1 MSSYLN
7 IYIKKKTVEEPITI
21 GFWSRSSDLYQ
32 RFYEEINPTS
42 AESEDK
48 YTEIDS
54 YDMNRLTSS
63 IREEIMDAERRL
75 NIYKQYVQ
83 NNSEYIEQILSS
95 TEYIEELTELLGEI
109 HILESIVNSQ
119 SILGNKVLCNID

>member
-32 RFYEEINPTS
+32 RFYEEINPAS
-42 AESEDK
+42 AESENK
-48 YTEIDS
+48 YTEINS
-54 YDMNRLTSS
+54 YDMNRLMSS
-63 IREEIMDAERRL
+63 IRVEIMDAEKRL
-75 NIYKQYVQ
+75 NLYKQYSQ

-95 TEYIEELTELLGEI
+95 AEYIEELIEHLGEVRA
-109 HILESIVNSQ
+109 LENIVNSQ

>member
-21 GFWSRSSDLYQ
+21 VFWRRSSDLYQ
-32 RFYEEINPTS
+32 RFYEEINPAS
-42 AESEDK
+42 AESENK
-48 YTEIDS
+48 YTEINS
-54 YDMNRLTSS
+54 YDMNRLMSS
-63 IREEIMDAERRL
+63 IREEIMDAEKRL
-75 NIYKQYVQ
+75 NLYKQYSQ

-95 TEYIEELTELLGEI
+95 AEYIEELIEHLGEVRA
-109 HILESIVNSQ
+109 LENIVNSQ

>member
-32 RFYEEINPTS
+32 RFYEEINPAS

-48 YTEIDS
+48 YTEIDN

-63 IREEIMDAERRL
+63 IREEIMDAEKRL
-75 NIYKQYVQ
+75 NVYKQYAQ
-83 NNSEYIEQILSS
+83 NNSEYIEQIISS
-95 TEYIEELTELLGEI
+95 SEYIEELVEHLGEVRA
-109 HILESIVNSQ
+109 LENIVNSQ
-119 SILGNKVLCNID
+119 HVLGNKVLCNID